1 MLNVVFKHKMR
12 FVELGFYDTKYAIE
26 LGKGIGMSSYEHQE
40 YIESILHFL
49 SIFYE
54 ATLRISSNSYVTTII
69 YMLKVVGI
77 WNGNNHLLKSNATSD
92 ATYKMTEKMEKN
104 ERYWGEPNKFNML
117 LLTVVVLDPRYKMS
131 YMNWAIDQLFVPDN

>member
-1 MLNVVFKHKMR
+1 
-12 FVELGFYDTKYAIE
+12 
-26 LGKGIGMSSYEHQE
+26 
-40 YIESILHFL
+40 L